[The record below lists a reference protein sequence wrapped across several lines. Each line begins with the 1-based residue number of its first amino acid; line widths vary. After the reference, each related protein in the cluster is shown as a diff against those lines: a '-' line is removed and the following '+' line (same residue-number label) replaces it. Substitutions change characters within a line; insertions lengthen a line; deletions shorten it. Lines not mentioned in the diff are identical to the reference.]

1 MLLGVLRP
9 FRSGHCHVPSQSPF
23 EEGLASA
30 AAGSHQLSAPRAQRQ
45 RAALSRSALS
55 QQPTSRTDQ
64 SKVQSRSA
72 LTGPHLLQNPPPR
85 GVCPGCHGS
94 FWSPSAHTCSL
105 ALTPSTQSAPCFHK
119 PLLGVCFPGNPTCS
133 HFPQR
138 RGCVFHRVHGRKR
151 IPCWLNQKGSRF
163 HRAVSARQAV

>member
-1 MLLGVLRP
+1 MLLGVLGP
-9 FRSGHCHVPSQSPF
+9 FRGGHCHVPSQSPF

-30 AAGSHQLSAPRAQRQ
+30 AAGSHQLSAPRAQLQ
-45 RAALSRSALS
+45 RAALSRSAFS

-64 SKVQSRSA
+64 CRVQSRSA
-72 LTGPHLLQNPPPR
+72 LTGPHLLQNPPR

-94 FWSPSAHTCSL
+94 FWSSWPTPAPQLSPQAPR
-105 ALTPSTQSAPCFHK
+105 AL
-119 PLLGVCFPGNPTCS
+119 LLGVCFPGNPTCS

-138 RGCVFHRVHGRKR
+138 SGCVFHCVHGRKR
-151 IPCWLNQKGSRF
+151 IPCWLSEKGSRF